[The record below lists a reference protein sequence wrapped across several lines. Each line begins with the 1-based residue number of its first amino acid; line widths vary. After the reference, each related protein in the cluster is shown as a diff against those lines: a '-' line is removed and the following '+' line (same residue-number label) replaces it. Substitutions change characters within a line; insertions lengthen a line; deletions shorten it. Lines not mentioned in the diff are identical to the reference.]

1 MGFHNREAGKF
12 VTVFGGKFSEKAEAN
27 TPGAVARTNKL
38 GKVVYEKYHDSFT
51 GKLQSIKVK
60 DGEYG
65 KQWVFG
71 FKDSQDTYLL
81 QLPYSNSYAKNILK
95 MLPNADLT
103 KEMRLTPQVKMV
115 DGKNR
120 SSLFINQGDSA
131 LKHAYTRENPN
142 GLPPMEEI
150 TVKGTKVWDDTK
162 QMEFLEKMAMET
174 IVPKLEWSDS
184 IVQQNEP
191 AKAIE
196 YPADEI
202 NPEDVPF

>member
-12 VTVFGGKFSEKAEAN
+12 VTIFGGKFSEKADAN

-38 GKVVYEKYHDSFT
+38 GKIVHEIYHDSFT

-71 FKDSQDTYLL
+71 FKDSKDTYLL

-95 MLPNADLT
+95 MLPNADIS
-103 KEMRLTPQVKMV
+103 KEMRLTPQVKLV
-115 DGKNR
+115 DGQNR
-120 SSLFINQGDSA
+120 SSLFINQGEAS

-142 GLPPMEEI
+142 GMPPMEEL
-150 TVKGTKVWDDTK
+150 TVKGSKVWDDTK
-162 QMEFLEKMAMET
+162 QMEFLEKMVMED
-174 IVPKLEWSDS
+174 IVPRLEWSDS
-184 IVQQNEP
+184 ILENEP
-191 AKAIE
+191 AKDVAAA
-196 YPADEI
+196 PTDES